1 MDNFDDERTSGGVGI
16 QAIFTAP
23 IALPLML
30 IALIL
35 ILVAVSR
42 LSDGQWMSAFSL
54 FLVGG
59 VMAYVSQMLLG

>member
-1 MDNFDDERTSGGVGI
+1 MADEFSVSGGGF

-30 IALIL
+30 VALIL
-35 ILVAVSR
+35 IIVAATK
-42 LSDGQWMSAFSL
+42 LSNGEWASSLSL

-59 VMAYVSQMLLG
+59 LLAYFSKILLG

>member
-1 MDNFDDERTSGGVGI
+1 MEDELSVSGGGF

-30 IALIL
+30 VALIL
-35 ILVAVSR
+35 IIVATTK
-42 LSDGQWMSAFSL
+42 LSNGEWGSAFSL

-59 VMAYVSQMLLG
+59 LLAYFSKILLG

>member
-1 MDNFDDERTSGGVGI
+1 MDEYSVSGGGV

-30 IALIL
+30 VALIL
-35 ILVAVSR
+35 IIVATTKFS
-42 LSDGQWMSAFSL
+42 SGEWASGFSL

-59 VMAYVSQMLLG
+59 VLAYFSKILLG